1 MKVKIQGTIVSPD
14 YDDGFF
20 ESWIDKGVITPSS
33 RVVGSIEN
41 ATEPIDLYINSYG
54 GDVFAGGEMMIAL
67 LKASAAGKLASVE
80 VGTIAASMAANIVAA
95 LRANGV
101 PVTANANSELMFHG
115 CYTETI
121 GGAQHHEDVAES
133 LRNVNESVIANL
145 NRIGITECRAW
156 FAEGREKWIGAEDG
170 LAMGL
175 FSEISGTKAE
185 APTDAKSIAT
195 KLAAFAASITTR
207 KDYTMSIDETI
218 PTATE
223 TVAETATETASETAS
238 EEVKATDE
246 GNDTGVEAKPVEAV
260 SGAPVN
266 APAEAVSESDIEAR
280 VTALANARFA
290 GLQAKHDKM
299 ISELKAKLDESAKSL
314 ASVTSERD
322 QLKGEVETLTAGLAD
337 LRDQLAAEKSAHE
350 SVVANVLSHV
360 GPEHGE
366 RKNARE
372 TLASLPASKRAEFYK
387 AHKAE
392 IDR

>member
-33 RVVGSIEN
+33 RIVGSIEN

-115 CYTETI
+115 CYTETV

-175 FSEISGTKAE
+175 FSEINGTEAE

-195 KLAAFAASITTR
+195 KLAALASSINTR

-223 TVAETATETASETAS
+223 TVAETAS

-246 GNDTGVEAKPVEAV
+246 GNDTGAEEKPVEAV
-260 SGAPVN
+260 SEAPVN
-266 APAEAVSESDIEAR
+266 APAETPAEAVSESDIEAR

>member
-20 ESWIDKGVITPSS
+20 ESWIDKGIITPSS

-41 ATEPIDLYINSYG
+41 AMEPIDLYINSYG

-115 CYTETI
+115 CYTETV
-121 GGAQHHEDVAES
+121 GGAQHHEDMAES

-175 FSEISGTKAE
+175 FSEINGTEAE

-207 KDYTMSIDETI
+207 KDYAMSIDDTI

-223 TVAETATETASETAS
+223 TVAETATETASK
-238 EEVKATDE
+238 EVKATDE
-246 GNDTGVEAKPVEAV
+246 GNDKGEEAKPVEAT
-260 SGAPVN
+260 SEAPVN

-372 TLASLPASKRAEFYK
+372 TLASLPASKRAEYYK

>member
-1 MKVKIQGTIVSPD
+1 MKVKIEGVIVSPD
-14 YDDGFF
+14 YDDGIF
-20 ESWIDKGVITPSS
+20 ESWISKGVITPSS
-33 RVVGSIEN
+33 RVVRAVED
-41 ATEPIDLYINSYG
+41 ADEPIDLYINSYG

-67 LKASAAGKLASVE
+67 LKAHAAGRIASVE
-80 VGTIAASMAANIVAA
+80 VGSIAASMAANIVAA
-95 LRANGV
+95 LRANGCH
-101 PVTANANSELMFHG
+101 VTANANSELMFHG

-133 LRNVNESVIANL
+133 LRNINDAVIANL
-145 NRIGITECRAW
+145 NSIGITECRAW
-156 FAEGREKWIGAEDG
+156 FAESREKWIGAEDG
-170 LAMGL
+170 VEMGL
-175 FSEISGTKAE
+175 FTSISDLTASKPADIKA
-185 APTDAKSIAT
+185 TAT
-195 KLAAFAASITTR
+195 KLAALASSINTR
-207 KDYTMSIDETI
+207 KDYAMSIDDTI
-218 PTATE
+218 PTANE
-223 TVAETATETASETAS
+223 TVAETAS

-246 GNDTGVEAKPVEAV
+246 GNDTGAEEKPVEAT
-260 SGAPVN
+260 SE
-266 APAEAVSESDIEAR
+266 APAEVVSESDIEAR

-366 RKNARE
+366 RMNARE

>member
-1 MKVKIQGTIVSPD
+1 M
-14 YDDGFF
+14 
-20 ESWIDKGVITPSS
+20 E
-33 RVVGSIEN
+33 
-41 ATEPIDLYINSYG
+41 AT
-54 GDVFAGGEMMIAL
+54 
-67 LKASAAGKLASVE
+67 
-80 VGTIAASMAANIVAA
+80 
-95 LRANGV
+95 
-101 PVTANANSELMFHG
+101 SE
-115 CYTETI
+115 
-121 GGAQHHEDVAES
+121 
-133 LRNVNESVIANL
+133 
-145 NRIGITECRAW
+145 
-156 FAEGREKWIGAEDG
+156 
-170 LAMGL
+170 
-175 FSEISGTKAE
+175 
-185 APTDAKSIAT
+185 
-195 KLAAFAASITTR
+195 
-207 KDYTMSIDETI
+207 
-218 PTATE
+218 
-223 TVAETATETASETAS
+223 
-238 EEVKATDE
+238 
-246 GNDTGVEAKPVEAV
+246 
-260 SGAPVN
+260 
-266 APAEAVSESDIEAR
+266 APAEVVSESDIEAR

>member
-67 LKASAAGKLASVE
+67 LKASATGKLASVE

-115 CYTETI
+115 CYTETV
-121 GGAQHHEDVAES
+121 GGAQHHEDMAES

-175 FSEISGTKAE
+175 FSEINGTEAE

-195 KLAAFAASITTR
+195 KLAALASSINTR
-207 KDYTMSIDETI
+207 KDYAMSIDDTI
-218 PTATE
+218 PTANE
-223 TVAETATETASETAS
+223 TVEETAS

-246 GNDTGVEAKPVEAV
+246 GNDTGAEEKPVEAV
-260 SGAPVN
+260 YE
-266 APAEAVSESDIEAR
+266 APANTPAETPADAVSESDIEAR

-322 QLKGEVETLTAGLAD
+322 QLKVEVETLTAGLAD

>member
-14 YDDGFF
+14 YDDSFF

-115 CYTETI
+115 CYTETV

-175 FSEISGTKAE
+175 FSEINGTEAE

-223 TVAETATETASETAS
+223 TVAETAAETTSK
-238 EEVKATDE
+238 EVKATDE
-246 GNDTGVEAKPVEAV
+246 CNDTGVEAKPVEAV
-260 SGAPVN
+260 SEAPAN

>member
-41 ATEPIDLYINSYG
+41 ATEPIDLYITPYG
-54 GDVFAGGEMMIAL
+54 GDVCAGGEMMIAL

-175 FSEISGTKAE
+175 FSEINGTEAE

-207 KDYTMSIDETI
+207 KDYAMSIDDTI
-218 PTATE
+218 PTANE
-223 TVAETATETASETAS
+223 TVAETAS

-246 GNDTGVEAKPVEAV
+246 GNDTGAEEKPVEAV
-260 SGAPVN
+260 SEAPAN

>member
-1 MKVKIQGTIVSPD
+1 MKVKIEGVIVSPD
-14 YDDGFF
+14 YDDGIF
-20 ESWIDKGVITPSS
+20 ESWISKGVITPSS
-33 RVVGSIEN
+33 RVVRAVED
-41 ATEPIDLYINSYG
+41 ADEPIDLYINSYG

-67 LKASAAGKLASVE
+67 LKAHAAGRIASVE
-80 VGTIAASMAANIVAA
+80 VGSIAASMAANIVAA
-95 LRANGV
+95 LRANGCH
-101 PVTANANSELMFHG
+101 VTANANSELMFHG

-133 LRNVNESVIANL
+133 LRNINDAVIANL
-145 NRIGITECRAW
+145 NSIGITECRAW

-170 LAMGL
+170 VEMGL
-175 FSEISGTKAE
+175 FTSISDLTASKPADIKA
-185 APTDAKSIAT
+185 TAT
-195 KLAAFAASITTR
+195 KLAALASSINTR
-207 KDYTMSIDETI
+207 KDYAMSIDDTI
-218 PTATE
+218 PTANE
-223 TVAETATETASETAS
+223 TVAETAS

-246 GNDTGVEAKPVEAV
+246 GNDTVAEEKPVEAT
-260 SGAPVN
+260 SEAPVS
-266 APAEAVSESDIEAR
+266 APAEVVSESDIEAR
-280 VTALANARFA
+280 VPALANARFA

-366 RKNARE
+366 RMNARE

>member
-115 CYTETI
+115 CYTETV

-175 FSEISGTKAE
+175 FSEINGTEAE

-223 TVAETATETASETAS
+223 TVAETATETASE
-238 EEVKATDE
+238 EVKATDE
-246 GNDTGVEAKPVEAV
+246 GNETGAEEKPVEAT
-260 SGAPVN
+260 SE
-266 APAEAVSESDIEAR
+266 APAEVVRESDIEAR

>member
-20 ESWIDKGVITPSS
+20 ESWIDKGIITPSS

-175 FSEISGTKAE
+175 FSEINGTEAE

-207 KDYTMSIDETI
+207 KDYAMSIDDTI
-218 PTATE
+218 PTANE
-223 TVAETATETASETAS
+223 TVAETAS

-246 GNDTGVEAKPVEAV
+246 GNDTGAEEKPVEAT
-260 SGAPVN
+260 SE
-266 APAEAVSESDIEAR
+266 APAEVVSESDIEAR

>member
-14 YDDGFF
+14 YDDSFF

-41 ATEPIDLYINSYG
+41 ATEPIELYINSYG

-115 CYTETI
+115 CYTETV

-175 FSEISGTKAE
+175 FSEINGTEAE

-223 TVAETATETASETAS
+223 TVAETTTETTSK
-238 EEVKATDE
+238 EVKATDE
-246 GNDTGVEAKPVEAV
+246 GNDTGVEAKPVEAA
-260 SGAPVN
+260 SEAPVN
-266 APAEAVSESDIEAR
+266 DPAEAVIESDIEAR

>member
-20 ESWIDKGVITPSS
+20 ESWIDKGIITPSS

-115 CYTETI
+115 CYTETV

-175 FSEISGTKAE
+175 FSEINGTEAE

-223 TVAETATETASETAS
+223 TVEETVAETAS

-260 SGAPVN
+260 SEAPAN

>member
-41 ATEPIDLYINSYG
+41 ATEPIELYINSYG

-175 FSEISGTKAE
+175 FSEINGTEAE

-195 KLAAFAASITTR
+195 KLAALASSINTR

-223 TVAETATETASETAS
+223 TVAETATETASK
-238 EEVKATDE
+238 EVKATDE

-260 SGAPVN
+260 SEAPVN
-266 APAEAVSESDIEAR
+266 APAEAPAEAVGESDIEAR

>member
-20 ESWIDKGVITPSS
+20 ESWIDKGIITPSS

-115 CYTETI
+115 CYTETV

-175 FSEISGTKAE
+175 FSEINGTEAE

-207 KDYTMSIDETI
+207 KDYAMSIDDTI

-223 TVAETATETASETAS
+223 TVAETATETASK
-238 EEVKATDE
+238 EVKATDE
-246 GNDTGVEAKPVEAV
+246 GNDTGVEAKPVEAT
-260 SGAPVN
+260 SEAPVN
-266 APAEAVSESDIEAR
+266 APAEAVSEPDIEAR

-372 TLASLPASKRAEFYK
+372 TLASLPASKRAEYYK

>member
-1 MKVKIQGTIVSPD
+1 MKVKIEGVIVSPD
-14 YDDGFF
+14 YDDGIF
-20 ESWIDKGVITPSS
+20 ESWISKGVITPSS
-33 RVVGSIEN
+33 RVVRAVED
-41 ATEPIDLYINSYG
+41 ADEPIDLYINSYG

-67 LKASAAGKLASVE
+67 LKAHAAGRIASVE
-80 VGTIAASMAANIVAA
+80 VGSIAASMAANIVAA
-95 LRANGV
+95 LRANGCH
-101 PVTANANSELMFHG
+101 VTANANSELMFHG

-133 LRNVNESVIANL
+133 LRNINDAVIANL
-145 NRIGITECRAW
+145 NSIGITECRAW

-170 LAMGL
+170 VEMGL
-175 FSEISGTKAE
+175 FTSISDLTASKPADIKA
-185 APTDAKSIAT
+185 TAT
-195 KLAAFAASITTR
+195 KLAALASSINTR
-207 KDYTMSIDETI
+207 KDYAMSIDDTI
-218 PTATE
+218 PTANE
-223 TVAETATETASETAS
+223 TVAETAS

-246 GNDTGVEAKPVEAV
+246 GNDTGAEEKPVEAT
-260 SGAPVN
+260 SEAPVN
-266 APAEAVSESDIEAR
+266 APAEAPAEAVGESDIEAR

-372 TLASLPASKRAEFYK
+372 TLASLPASKRAEYYK

>member
-20 ESWIDKGVITPSS
+20 ESWIDKGIITPSS

-41 ATEPIDLYINSYG
+41 ATEPINLYINSYG
-54 GDVFAGGEMMIAL
+54 GDVFAGGEMLIAL
-67 LKASAAGKLASVE
+67 LKASASGKLASVE
-80 VGTIAASMAANIVAA
+80 VGSIAASMAANIVAA

-133 LRNVNESVIANL
+133 LRNVNESVITNL

-156 FAEGREKWIGAEDG
+156 FSEGREKWIGAEDG

-175 FSEISGTKAE
+175 FSEINGTEAE

-223 TVAETATETASETAS
+223 TVVETATETASKD
-238 EEVKATDE
+238 VKATDE
-246 GNDTGVEAKPVEAV
+246 GNDTGAEAKPMEAV
-260 SGAPVN
+260 SEAPVN
-266 APAEAVSESDIEAR
+266 DPAETVSESDIEAR

>member
-33 RVVGSIEN
+33 RVVGSIES
-41 ATEPIDLYINSYG
+41 ATEPIDLYINSCG

-80 VGTIAASMAANIVAA
+80 VGSFAASMAANIVAA

-175 FSEISGTKAE
+175 FSEINGTKAE

-218 PTATE
+218 PVNGGEAVTEE
-223 TVAETATETASETAS
+223 TVQEAVQQAEETS
-238 EEVKATDE
+238 EENATNEATTAPAVD
-246 GNDTGVEAKPVEAV
+246 VEAL
-260 SGAPVN
+260 
-266 APAEAVSESDIEAR
+266 AEAR
-280 VTALANARFA
+280 ANERFA
-290 GLQAKHDKM
+290 GLQAKHDQM
-299 ISELKAKLDESAKSL
+299 ISEIKAKLDESVKGL
-314 ASVTSERD
+314 ASVTAERD
-322 QLKGEVETLTAGLAD
+322 QLKADVDRLTASHSEEVAL
-337 LRDQLAAEKSAHE
+337 LRAQLAAEKSAHE

-366 RKNARE
+366 RKSARE
-372 TLASLPASKRAEFYK
+372 ILASLPASKRAEFYK

>member
-115 CYTETI
+115 CYTETV

-145 NRIGITECRAW
+145 NRIGITECRSW

-175 FSEISGTKAE
+175 FSEINGTEAE

-223 TVAETATETASETAS
+223 TVVETATETAS

-246 GNDTGVEAKPVEAV
+246 GNDTGAEEKPVEAV
-260 SGAPVN
+260 SEAPAN

>member
-67 LKASAAGKLASVE
+67 LKASATGKLASVE

-115 CYTETI
+115 CYTETV

-175 FSEISGTKAE
+175 FSEINGTEAE

-195 KLAAFAASITTR
+195 KLAALASSINTR
-207 KDYTMSIDETI
+207 KDYAMSIDDTI
-218 PTATE
+218 PTANE
-223 TVAETATETASETAS
+223 TVAETAS

-246 GNDTGVEAKPVEAV
+246 GNDTGAEEKPVEAV
-260 SGAPVN
+260 SDAPVN

>member
-1 MKVKIQGTIVSPD
+1 MKVKIEGVIVSPD
-14 YDDGFF
+14 YDDGIF
-20 ESWIDKGVITPSS
+20 ESWISKGVITPSS
-33 RVVGSIEN
+33 RVVRAVED
-41 ATEPIDLYINSYG
+41 ADEPIDLYINSYG

-67 LKASAAGKLASVE
+67 LKAHAAGRIASVE
-80 VGTIAASMAANIVAA
+80 VGSIAASMAANIVAA

-115 CYTETI
+115 CHTETI

-133 LRNVNESVIANL
+133 LRNINDAVIANL
-145 NRIGITECRAW
+145 NSIGITECRAW

-170 LAMGL
+170 VEMGL
-175 FSEISGTKAE
+175 FTSISDLTASKPADIKA
-185 APTDAKSIAT
+185 TAT
-195 KLAAFAASITTR
+195 KLAALASSINTR
-207 KDYTMSIDETI
+207 KDYAMSIDDTI
-218 PTATE
+218 PTANE
-223 TVAETATETASETAS
+223 TVAETAS

-246 GNDTGVEAKPVEAV
+246 GNDTGAEEKPVEAT
-260 SGAPVN
+260 SEAPVN
-266 APAEAVSESDIEAR
+266 APAEAPAEVVSESDIEAR

>member
-41 ATEPIDLYINSYG
+41 ATEPIELYINSYG

-67 LKASAAGKLASVE
+67 LKASATGKLASVE

-175 FSEISGTKAE
+175 FSEINGTEAE

-207 KDYTMSIDETI
+207 KDYAMSIDDTI

-223 TVAETATETASETAS
+223 TVAETATETASE
-238 EEVKATDE
+238 EVKATDE
-246 GNDTGVEAKPVEAV
+246 GNDTGAEAKPVEAA
-260 SGAPVN
+260 SE

-299 ISELKAKLDESAKSL
+299 ISELKSKLDESAKSL

>member
-20 ESWIDKGVITPSS
+20 ESWIDKGIITPSS

-115 CYTETI
+115 CYTETV

-175 FSEISGTKAE
+175 FSEINGTEAE

-223 TVAETATETASETAS
+223 TVAETATETASK
-238 EEVKATDE
+238 EVKATGE
-246 GNDTGVEAKPVEAV
+246 GNDTGVEAKPVQATSE
-260 SGAPVN
+260 
-266 APAEAVSESDIEAR
+266 APAEVVSESDIEAR

>member
-1 MKVKIQGTIVSPD
+1 MIKIQGTIVSPD

-67 LKASAAGKLASVE
+67 LKASATGKLASVE

-115 CYTETI
+115 CYTETV

-175 FSEISGTKAE
+175 FSEINGTEAE

-195 KLAAFAASITTR
+195 KLAALASSINTR
-207 KDYTMSIDETI
+207 KDYAMSIDDTI
-218 PTATE
+218 PTANE
-223 TVAETATETASETAS
+223 TVAETAS

-246 GNDTGVEAKPVEAV
+246 GNDTGAEEKPVEAV
-260 SGAPVN
+260 SE
-266 APAEAVSESDIEAR
+266 APANTPAETPADAVSESDIEAR

>member
-1 MKVKIQGTIVSPD
+1 MKVQIQGTIVSPD
-14 YDDGFF
+14 YDDSFF

-33 RVVGSIEN
+33 RVVWSIEN

-101 PVTANANSELMFHG
+101 PVTANANSEMMFHG

-175 FSEISGTKAE
+175 FSEINGTEAE

-207 KDYTMSIDETI
+207 KDYAMSIDDTI
-218 PTATE
+218 PTANE
-223 TVAETATETASETAS
+223 TVAETAS

-246 GNDTGVEAKPVEAV
+246 GNDTGAEEKPVEAT
-260 SGAPVN
+260 SE
-266 APAEAVSESDIEAR
+266 APAEVVSESDIEAR

>member
-33 RVVGSIEN
+33 RIVGSIEN
-41 ATEPIDLYINSYG
+41 ATEPIELYINSYG

-67 LKASAAGKLASVE
+67 HMASAAGKLASVE

-115 CYTETI
+115 CYTETV

-175 FSEISGTKAE
+175 FSEINGTEAE

-223 TVAETATETASETAS
+223 TVAETTTETTSK
-238 EEVKATDE
+238 EVKATDE

-260 SGAPVN
+260 SEAPVN
-266 APAEAVSESDIEAR
+266 DHTEAVSESDIEAR

-372 TLASLPASKRAEFYK
+372 TLASLPASKRAEYYK

>member
-1 MKVKIQGTIVSPD
+1 MKVKIEGVIVSPD
-14 YDDGFF
+14 YDDGIF
-20 ESWIDKGVITPSS
+20 ESWISKGVITPSS
-33 RVVGSIEN
+33 RVVRAVED
-41 ATEPIDLYINSYG
+41 ADEPIDLYINSYG
-54 GDVFAGGEMMIAL
+54 GDVFAGGEMMISI
-67 LKASAAGKLASVE
+67 LKAHAAGRIASVE
-80 VGTIAASMAANIVAA
+80 VGSIAASMAANIVAA
-95 LRANGV
+95 LRANGCN
-101 PVTANANSELMFHG
+101 VTANANSELMFHG

-133 LRNVNESVIANL
+133 LRNINDAVIANL

-170 LAMGL
+170 VEMGL
-175 FSEISGTKAE
+175 FTSISDLTASKPADIKA
-185 APTDAKSIAT
+185 TAT
-195 KLAAFAASITTR
+195 KLAALASSINTR
-207 KDYTMSIDETI
+207 KDYAMSIDDTI
-218 PTATE
+218 PTANE
-223 TVAETATETASETAS
+223 TVAETAS

-246 GNDTGVEAKPVEAV
+246 GNDTGAEEKPVEAT
-260 SGAPVN
+260 SEAPEEV
-266 APAEAVSESDIEAR
+266 VSESDIEAR

>member
-41 ATEPIDLYINSYG
+41 ATEPIELYINSYG

-115 CYTETI
+115 CYTETV

-175 FSEISGTKAE
+175 FSEINGTEAE

-223 TVAETATETASETAS
+223 TVAETTTETAS

-246 GNDTGVEAKPVEAV
+246 GNDTGAEEKPVEAV
-260 SGAPVN
+260 SEAPAN

>member
-115 CYTETI
+115 CYTETV

-133 LRNVNESVIANL
+133 LRIVNESVIANL

-175 FSEISGTKAE
+175 FSEINGTEAE

-223 TVAETATETASETAS
+223 TVAETATETASE
-238 EEVKATDE
+238 EVKATDE
-246 GNDTGVEAKPVEAV
+246 GNDTGAEAKPVEAT
-260 SGAPVN
+260 SE
-266 APAEAVSESDIEAR
+266 APAEVVSESDIEAR

>member
-20 ESWIDKGVITPSS
+20 ESWIDKGIITPSS

-101 PVTANANSELMFHG
+101 PVTANANSELLFHG
-115 CYTETI
+115 CYTETV

-175 FSEISGTKAE
+175 FSEINGTEAE

-218 PTATE
+218 PTVTE
-223 TVAETATETASETAS
+223 TVAETATETASK
-238 EEVKATDE
+238 EVKATDE
-246 GNDTGVEAKPVEAV
+246 GNDPGVEAKPVEAN
-260 SGAPVN
+260 SEAPVN
-266 APAEAVSESDIEAR
+266 SPAEAVSESDIEAR

>member
-20 ESWIDKGVITPSS
+20 ESWIDKGIITPSS

-115 CYTETI
+115 CYTETV

-175 FSEISGTKAE
+175 FSEINGTEAE

-223 TVAETATETASETAS
+223 TVAETTTETAS

-246 GNDTGVEAKPVEAV
+246 GNDTGAEEKPVEAT
-260 SGAPVN
+260 SE
-266 APAEAVSESDIEAR
+266 APAEVVSESDIEAR

>member
-101 PVTANANSELMFHG
+101 PVTANANSEMMFHG

-175 FSEISGTKAE
+175 FSEINGTKAE

-218 PTATE
+218 PVNGGEAVTEE
-223 TVAETATETASETAS
+223 TVQEAVQQAEETS
-238 EEVKATDE
+238 EENATNEATTVPSVD
-246 GNDTGVEAKPVEAV
+246 VEAL
-260 SGAPVN
+260 
-266 APAEAVSESDIEAR
+266 AEAR
-280 VTALANARFA
+280 ANERFA
-290 GLQAKHDKM
+290 GLQAKHDQM
-299 ISELKAKLDESAKSL
+299 ISELKAKLDESVKCL
-314 ASVTSERD
+314 ASVTAERD
-322 QLKGEVETLTAGLAD
+322 QLKADVDRLTASHSEEVAL
-337 LRDQLAAEKSAHE
+337 LRAQLEAEKSAHE

>member
-115 CYTETI
+115 CYTETV

-175 FSEISGTKAE
+175 FSEINGTEAE

-223 TVAETATETASETAS
+223 TVAETATETASE
-238 EEVKATDE
+238 EVKATDE
-246 GNDTGVEAKPVEAV
+246 GNDTGAEAKPVEAT
-260 SGAPVN
+260 SEAPVS
-266 APAEAVSESDIEAR
+266 APAEVVSESDIEAR

>member
-14 YDDGFF
+14 YDDSFF

-115 CYTETI
+115 CYTETV

-175 FSEISGTKAE
+175 FSEINGTEAE

-207 KDYTMSIDETI
+207 KDYAMSIDDTI
-218 PTATE
+218 PTANE
-223 TVAETATETASETAS
+223 TVAETAS

-246 GNDTGVEAKPVEAV
+246 GNDTGAEEKPVEAT
-260 SGAPVN
+260 SE
-266 APAEAVSESDIEAR
+266 APAEVVSESDIEAR

>member
-67 LKASAAGKLASVE
+67 LKASATGKLASVE

-115 CYTETI
+115 CYTETV

-175 FSEISGTKAE
+175 FSEINGTEAE

-195 KLAAFAASITTR
+195 KLAALASSINTR
-207 KDYTMSIDETI
+207 KDYAMSIDDTI
-218 PTATE
+218 PTA
-223 TVAETATETASETAS
+223 AETAAETASK
-238 EEVKATDE
+238 EVKATDE
-246 GNDTGVEAKPVEAV
+246 GNDTGAEEKPVEAV
-260 SGAPVN
+260 SEAPAN
-266 APAEAVSESDIEAR
+266 TPAEAVSESDIEAR

>member
-20 ESWIDKGVITPSS
+20 ESWIDKGIITPSS

-41 ATEPIDLYINSYG
+41 ATEPINLYINSYG
-54 GDVFAGGEMMIAL
+54 GDVFAGGEMLIAL
-67 LKASAAGKLASVE
+67 LKASASGKLASVE
-80 VGTIAASMAANIVAA
+80 VGSIAASMAANIVAA

-133 LRNVNESVIANL
+133 LRNVNESVITNL

-156 FAEGREKWIGAEDG
+156 FSEGREKWIGAEDG

-175 FSEISGTKAE
+175 FSEINGTEAE

-218 PTATE
+218 PTAAE
-223 TVAETATETASETAS
+223 TVVETATETASKD
-238 EEVKATDE
+238 VKATDE
-246 GNDTGVEAKPVEAV
+246 GNDTGAEEKPVEAT
-260 SGAPVN
+260 SEAPAN
-266 APAEAVSESDIEAR
+266 APADAVSESDIEAR

-366 RKNARE
+366 RMNARE

>member
-20 ESWIDKGVITPSS
+20 ESWIDKGIITPSS

-41 ATEPIDLYINSYG
+41 ATEPIELYINSYG

-115 CYTETI
+115 CYTETV

-175 FSEISGTKAE
+175 FSEINGTEAE

-223 TVAETATETASETAS
+223 TVAETATETASE
-238 EEVKATDE
+238 EVKATDE
-246 GNDTGVEAKPVEAV
+246 GNDTGAEAKPVEAV
-260 SGAPVN
+260 SEAPAN

>member
-20 ESWIDKGVITPSS
+20 ESWIDKGIITPSS

-115 CYTETI
+115 CYTETV

-175 FSEISGTKAE
+175 FSEINGTEAE

-207 KDYTMSIDETI
+207 KDYAMSIDDTI
-218 PTATE
+218 PTANE
-223 TVAETATETASETAS
+223 TVAETAS

-246 GNDTGVEAKPVEAV
+246 GNDMGAEEKPVEAA
-260 SGAPVN
+260 SE
-266 APAEAVSESDIEAR
+266 APAEVVSESDIEAR

>member
-175 FSEISGTKAE
+175 FSEINGTEAE

-223 TVAETATETASETAS
+223 TVAETATETASK
-238 EEVKATDE
+238 EVKATDE
-246 GNDTGVEAKPVEAV
+246 GNDPGVEAKPVEAN
-260 SGAPVN
+260 SEAPVN
-266 APAEAVSESDIEAR
+266 SPAEAVSESDIEAR

>member
-67 LKASAAGKLASVE
+67 LKASATGKLASVE

-115 CYTETI
+115 CYTETV

-175 FSEISGTKAE
+175 FSEINGTEAE

-195 KLAAFAASITTR
+195 KLAALASSINTR
-207 KDYTMSIDETI
+207 KDYAMSIDDTI
-218 PTATE
+218 PTANE
-223 TVAETATETASETAS
+223 TVAETAS

-246 GNDTGVEAKPVEAV
+246 GNDTGAEEKPVEAV
-260 SGAPVN
+260 SEAPAN
-266 APAEAVSESDIEAR
+266 TPAEAVSESDIEAR

-372 TLASLPASKRAEFYK
+372 TLASLPASKRAEYYK